1 MDDIQFIN
9 EEIIKKVDFLNQ
21 KIEKDKKIILINNI
35 VNKNSR
41 INKIY
46 LIQAIMNQS
55 LQYGN
60 YKRAFKYYLLADFL
74 LKNLEKQKDKILRN
88 FTLNL
93 IK

>member
-9 EEIIKKVDFLNQ
+9 EEIIKKVDLLNQ

-35 VNKNSR
+35 INKNSK

-46 LIQAIMNQS
+46 LIQAIISQS
-55 LQYGN
+55 LQSGN
-60 YKRAFKYYLLADFL
+60 YKRAFKYYLIADFL
-74 LKNLEKQKDKILRN
+74 IRKLEKQENELLRN

>member
-60 YKRAFKYYLLADFL
+60 YRRAFKYYLLADFL
-74 LKNLEKQKDKILRN
+74 IKKLEKQNNDFLRN

>member
-9 EEIIKKVDFLNQ
+9 EEIKKKINFLNQ

-35 VNKNSR
+35 INKNSK

-60 YKRAFKYYLLADFL
+60 YRRAFKYYLLADFL
-74 LKNLEKQKDKILRN
+74 MKKLEKRNNELLRN